1 MSDRSLR
8 NTRRTF
14 LASSALGAL
23 SAVAT
28 GATAA
33 ATDETTEPTATVEC
47 STVSVDDWGSARSAR
62 AVFEDGSFVDVGD
75 GTPGAFGAPG
85 RVIESVTFA
94 DFDGNEW
101 TLTGDGTDCDPG
113 EKSVTFTD
121 SRATVRPGQFLEM
134 EGYPG
139 TLISQ
144 VDLHFV
150 DGTSQEKV
158 HLDGPQSPDGVTGVY
173 RGTGE
178 HEGKVVEAVE
188 IFHDLDYVTHYVR
201 NPAAERYL
209 LGKATCQERLVEVM
223 GATEGAVDYEFTVD
237 GPVRAVTL
245 SDGRGASPGGND
257 AVSTSDG
264 VTTVSGSTGNPG
276 YSDVYAVGGPI
287 TDFSQT
293 GGSGDYLLREAEW
306 RIVADTAPATDLLA
320 VVATEAGEV
329 AYEFTVDGTVRKV
342 ANAGPKRSAGANDEV
357 VDDGDGTVTVGGF
370 TGNAGYGDTYAVTG
384 DVTDFS
390 RTGEA
395 AAFRIDYNGHERT
408 PEELVSRH

>member
-1 MSDRSLR
+1 MTDRPLR

-33 ATDETTEPTATVEC
+33 ATGETVEPTATVEC
-47 STVSVDDWGSARSAR
+47 STVSVDDWGDAVSAR
-62 AVFEDGSFVDVGD
+62 AVFEDGSFVDVVE
-75 GTPGAFGAPG
+75 GAPESFGAPG

-94 DFDGNEW
+94 GFDGNEW
-101 TLTGDGTDCDPG
+101 TVTNDATDCDPG

-134 EGYPG
+134 DTYPG
-139 TLISQ
+139 RLISQ

-158 HLDGPQSPDGVTGVY
+158 HLDGPQSPDGITGVY

-178 HEGKVVEAVE
+178 HAGKVVEAIE
-188 IFHDLDYVTHYVR
+188 IFHDLGYVTHYVR
-201 NPAAERYL
+201 NPAAEKCL
-209 LGKATCQERLVEVM
+209 LGKETPQERLVEVM

-237 GPVRAVTL
+237 GPVRKVAL
-245 SDGRGASPGGND
+245 SDRRGAGGND
-257 AVSTSDG
+257 AVSTSGDT
-264 VTTVSGSTGNPG
+264 TTVTGTTGNPG
-276 YSDVYAVGGPI
+276 YSDVYAVGGPV

-293 GGSGDYLLREAEW
+293 GGDGDYVLREAEW
-306 RIVADTAPATDLLA
+306 RIVEDTAPATDLLA

-329 AYEFTVDGTVRKV
+329 SYEFTVDGAVRKV
-342 ANAGPKRSAGANDEV
+342 TNAGPKRSAAGNDEV
-357 VDDGDGTVTVGGF
+357 TENGDGTVTVSGF
-370 TGNAGYGDTYAVTG
+370 TGNTGYGDTYAVTG
-384 DVTDFS
+384 DVTDFT
-390 RTGEA
+390 RTGGD
-395 AAFRIDYNGHERT
+395 AAFRIDYNGRERT
-408 PEELVSRH
+408 PEELVAQH

>member
-1 MSDRSLR
+1 MTDRPLR

-23 SAVAT
+23 SAVTT
-28 GATAA
+28 GGTAA
-33 ATDETTEPTATVEC
+33 ATDETVEPTATIEC
-47 STVSVDDWGSARSAR
+47 STVSVDDWGSAHSAR
-62 AVFEDGSFVDVGD
+62 AVFGDGSFVDVGD
-75 GTPGAFGAPG
+75 GTPEAFGAPG

-101 TLTGDGTDCDPG
+101 TLTNDATDCDPG
-113 EKSVTFTD
+113 EQSVTFTD
-121 SRATVRPGQFLEM
+121 SRATVRPGQFQEM
-134 EGYPG
+134 DGYPG

-158 HLDGPQSPDGVTGVY
+158 HLDPPTPDGVTGVY

-178 HEGKVVEAVE
+178 HAGKVVEAVE
-188 IFHDLDYVTHYVR
+188 MFHDLGYVTHYVR

-209 LGKATCQERLVEVM
+209 LGTDTCQERLVEVM

-245 SDGRGASPGGND
+245 SDGRGASPDGND
-257 AVSTSDG
+257 AVSTSGDT
-264 VTTVSGSTGNPG
+264 TTVTGSTGNPG

-287 TDFSQT
+287 TDFAQT
-293 GGSGDYLLREAEW
+293 GGGGEYVLREAEW
-306 RIVADTAPATDLLA
+306 RIVADTAPATDLLS

-329 AYEFTVDGTVRKV
+329 AYEFTVDGTVRPIE
-342 ANAGPKRSAGANDEV
+342 NAGPKRSAASNDEV
-357 VDDGDGTVTVGGF
+357 AENGDGTVTVSGF

-384 DVTDFS
+384 DVTDFT
-390 RTGEA
+390 RTDGEA
-395 AAFRIDYNGHERT
+395 AVRIDYNGRERT
-408 PEELVSRH
+408 PEQLVAQH